1 MWNALKSK
9 IRIGMNNLES
19 NVQELITLSKKLRE
33 ANSDLRK
40 KNQKLKNNLKLKEK
54 IN

>member
-1 MWNALKSK
+1 
-9 IRIGMNNLES
+9 MNNLES

-40 KNQKLKNNLKLKEK
+40 KNQKLKENNLKLKRK
-54 IN
+54 LN